1 MANRCNDWQGLLKLA
16 NEDLK
21 KYGAMILHHEDE
33 EDGTF
38 SVEILFGLD
47 FANFDVTKY
56 KECEEFA
63 ENYYEDEMAALIND
77 AWAHARAKAKAIP
90 KPKKVKKTMSKEYPA
105 LVDPEPKKVWVVTQ
119 ESNVDGEIH
128 FNTLVCDSEKTALT
142 EMQREIE
149 WIKNESFHFRNFDE
163 RGDDFEV
170 EQSEHRFFINDDTDD
185 YYEEIMVKETEIIT
199 L

>member
-1 MANRCNDWQGLLKLA
+1 MKKKMMATMVLMNQSLNDKEGYRLMTINKDLIDESIAKGGTECFIELLR
-16 NEDLK
+16 ERIDDLFNND
-21 KYGAMILHHEDE
+21 IESFFD
-33 EDGTF
+33 
-38 SVEILFGLD
+38 
-47 FANFDVTKY
+47 DVTQGDVEFCIKQLAIGNASNI
-56 KECEEFA
+56 KGEQFWWDEQEC
-63 ENYYEDEMAALIND
+63 
-77 AWAHARAKAKAIP
+77 
-90 KPKKVKKTMSKEYPA
+90 VVS

-119 ESNVDGEIH
+119 ESNVNGEIL
-128 FNTLVCDSEKTALT
+128 FNTLVCDSVKAALA

>member
-1 MANRCNDWQGLLKLA
+1 MANRCNDWQGMIKLA

-63 ENYYEDEMAALIND
+63 ENYYEDERAALIND
-77 AWAHARAKAKAIP
+77 AWAHARAKAKAML
-90 KPKKVKKTMSKEYPA
+90 KPKKAKKAKAKKSTRKEYQALVAFGSTPTNHAAYNDWAELADYYNNQDGQALGIRKFKTAAERNAYIIGMNDALGWEDVYVLDSKEERSLSKHLDLSKLIAP
-105 LVDPEPKKVWVVTQ
+105 PE
-119 ESNVDGEIH
+119 
-128 FNTLVCDSEKTALT
+128 F
-142 EMQREIE
+142 
-149 WIKNESFHFRNFDE
+149 
-163 RGDDFEV
+163 
-170 EQSEHRFFINDDTDD
+170 
-185 YYEEIMVKETEIIT
+185 
-199 L
+199 

>member
-90 KPKKVKKTMSKEYPA
+90 KPKTVKKTMSKEYPA